1 MSRTISLK
9 LPQELYEELDKV
21 KDELF
26 QGNRTALITKSLEQY
41 FGKLSGTATEADTQN
56 GLIIEKALAIALY
69 MKFIVMNGD
78 NIKELLAKEV
88 SELCLLLNK
97 KTEF

>member
-9 LPQELYEELDKV
+9 LSQELYEELDKV

-26 QGNRTALITKSLEQY
+26 QGNRTALITKALEQY
-41 FGKLSGTATEADTQN
+41 FDKLSGTATEADTQN
-56 GLIIEKALAIALY
+56 GLIIEKALSIAIYIKL
-69 MKFIVMNGD
+69 IIMNGD
-78 NIKELLAKEV
+78 NTKELLVKEV

-97 KTEF
+97 KTES